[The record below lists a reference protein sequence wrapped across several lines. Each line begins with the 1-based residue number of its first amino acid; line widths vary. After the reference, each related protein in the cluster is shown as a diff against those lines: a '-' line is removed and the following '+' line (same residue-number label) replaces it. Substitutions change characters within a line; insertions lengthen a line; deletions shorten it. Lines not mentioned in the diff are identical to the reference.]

1 MNRRIRLHP
10 AALQELEEAAAF
22 YDLEGPGLGG
32 AFLDDFERAGEQIL
46 LLPES
51 SPIARKYARR
61 KLMARFPYAVVYSLR
76 SPLIR
81 NALGTSQC
89 PQDGSMDNCDLG
101 YYNPELDTQVSN

>member
-10 AALQELEEAAAF
+10 AALQELQEAAAF

-51 SPIARKYARR
+51 SPIARKHARR
-61 KLMARFPYAVVYSLR
+61 KFMARFPYAVVYSLIDEDVFVLAVAHSR
-76 SPLIR
+76 RRPFYW
-81 NALGTSQC
+81 
-89 PQDGSMDNCDLG
+89 QDRL
-101 YYNPELDTQVSN
+101 